1 MPPHRKRKS
10 RSHSRSRHSDDR
22 DSASSPERRPSMDD
36 DKLESILQTLQ
47 SLQNDVTNCNS
58 RLALFESRFEQQK
71 TALER
76 DCITDYDAI
85 FLLGSEDIALDC
97 VNEEGA
103 IKPSNEAELPTNE
116 ATEPSNGTSSSGIVN
131 SSSNEN
137 TEGACYDPD
146 ASVTCWKPSKDFS
159 SFLEKNFRRKLSY
172 DQVLD
177 VLETKSVPSVDA
189 LASRHFVQRSS
200 TRSQIHGPRNMFKNV
215 MRKCFLSSV
224 LYLTRLAPCVIYM
237 TPLNRMTI
245 LMSLMR
251 M

>member
-10 RSHSRSRHSDDR
+10 RSHSRSRLSDDR

-85 FLLGSEDIALDC
+85 FLLGSEDIALYS
-97 VNEEGA
+97 VNEEEA

-116 ATEPSNGTSSSGIVN
+116 AIKPPNKAIKPPNTAIKPPNEATKPPNDTSSSGNVN
-131 SSSNEN
+131 SSSN
-137 TEGACYDPD
+137 
-146 ASVTCWKPSKDFS
+146 
-159 SFLEKNFRRKLSY
+159 
-172 DQVLD
+172 
-177 VLETKSVPSVDA
+177 
-189 LASRHFVQRSS
+189 
-200 TRSQIHGPRNMFKNV
+200 
-215 MRKCFLSSV
+215 
-224 LYLTRLAPCVIYM
+224 
-237 TPLNRMTI
+237 
-245 LMSLMR
+245 
-251 M
+251 

>member
-22 DSASSPERRPSMDD
+22 DSPSSPERRPSMDD

-85 FLLGSEDIALDC
+85 FLLGSEDIALYS

-116 ATEPSNGTSSSGIVN
+116 AIKPPNKAN
-131 SSSNEN
+131 KPPNE
-137 TEGACYDPD
+137 
-146 ASVTCWKPSKDFS
+146 VTKP
-159 SFLEKNFRRKLSY
+159 
-172 DQVLD
+172 QV
-177 VLETKSVPSVDA
+177 
-189 LASRHFVQRSS
+189 Q
-200 TRSQIHGPRNMFKNV
+200 
-215 MRKCFLSSV
+215 MRTPKGHV
-224 LYLTRLAPCVIYM
+224 M
-237 TPLNRMTI
+237 TPTLLSHAGNPPRI
-245 LMSLMR
+245 FPHSWKR
-251 M
+251 ISVGN